1 MDEKFTLFADD
12 IARNS
17 MSGLQMQIEEIQ
29 KMEESQNFVLKD
41 CHEKVGKMN
50 KRLVELEKTDFDDKF
65 NNITR
70 KMIADVVRE
79 CLTPVQMAMNL
90 DVKSIKKLVEEHAIM
105 FESVED
111 ALKQF
116 RDDLEDFKLRNI
128 YDTQNNKKEADSY
141 LRELLRMQKLDHIRV
156 QVTNRHSVA
165 QQSWFNKTTDFNN
178 AGSVLENESLTQD
191 SLF

>member
-1 MDEKFTLFADD
+1 
-12 IARNS
+12 
-17 MSGLQMQIEEIQ
+17 
-29 KMEESQNFVLKD
+29 
-41 CHEKVGKMN
+41 MN
-50 KRLVELEKTDFDDKF
+50 KRIAELEKTDFDDKF

-70 KMIADVVRE
+70 RMIADVVRE

-105 FESVED
+105 FESFED
-111 ALKQF
+111 QIRQF
-116 RDDLEDFKLRNI
+116 KDDLEDFKLRNI

-156 QVTNRHSVA
+156 QVTNRNSVA
-165 QQSWFNKTTDFNN
+165 QQSWFNKTTDFN
-178 AGSVLENESLTQD
+178 AGSALENDSLTQD